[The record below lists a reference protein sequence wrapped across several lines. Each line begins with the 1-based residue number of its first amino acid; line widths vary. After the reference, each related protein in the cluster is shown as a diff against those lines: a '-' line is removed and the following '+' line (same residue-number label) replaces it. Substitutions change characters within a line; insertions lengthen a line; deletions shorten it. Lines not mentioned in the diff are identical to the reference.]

1 MYVINNERTDD
12 NMNETIRQ
20 QIITIRDTGRTNM
33 FDINTVQRIAFEYDF
48 YELVEYIENNTKK
61 YLRFILTGKTE

>member
-1 MYVINNERTDD
+1 
-12 NMNETIRQ
+12 MNETIRQ

>member
-1 MYVINNERTDD
+1 
-12 NMNETIRQ
+12 MNETIRQ

-33 FDINTVQRIAFEYDF
+33 FDVNTVQRIAFEYDF
-48 YELVEYIENNTKK
+48 YELVEYIENNTKE

>member
-1 MYVINNERTDD
+1 MYVINNERTGD

-33 FDINTVQRIAFEYDF
+33 FDVNTVQRIAFEYDF
-48 YELVEYIENNTKK
+48 YELVEYIENNTKE